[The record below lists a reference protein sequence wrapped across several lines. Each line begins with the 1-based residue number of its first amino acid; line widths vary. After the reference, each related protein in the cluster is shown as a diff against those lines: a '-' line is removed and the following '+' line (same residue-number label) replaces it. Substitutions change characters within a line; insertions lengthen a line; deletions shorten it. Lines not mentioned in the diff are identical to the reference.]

1 MIERGHVVSYGACGL
16 PYYVEGMFPNVG
28 MLSETGVGVPRTP
41 AYFEKV
47 KGFKTLTRTE
57 VLDIDRL
64 KKTVKVKNLETGTQ
78 ETILYDKLV
87 LATGSRPIIP
97 PIPGID
103 LDRVWTMRHPD
114 DAEEMVTEIERRGL
128 RRAVLVGAGYIGVEM
143 AEALVGRGLEVTMIE
158 MMDQILPQFLDF
170 EMAALAARHI
180 ASKGV
185 KLVLGEKVEAIEGKD
200 AVEAVRTGNGLIPA
214 DLVVIGAG
222 VRPNDELARNAGIAC
237 APKGGILINSYCQT
251 SDPDIYAGGD
261 CVVNRYFDSINTDY
275 VFVPLGSTAN
285 KHGRTI
291 ANHIAGISVPFGGV
305 SMTGICKAFDFNIGR
320 TGLTEK
326 QARSLDPNIET
337 ALWTGP
343 ALPHFIKG
351 SKPLA
356 IKIIASRRNRKLLGV
371 QIVGMGDA
379 AKRIDVAATA
389 LSLRATIDTLAD
401 LDLAYAPPYAP
412 PIDPIAAAAHL
423 LANKLDGL
431 ADGISPVEARARM
444 DSGEDLMLLD
454 VRTPGEYKTMR
465 LPDARVVHIPLG
477 EVREKVAQFPKDKD
491 ILAFCKLS
499 MRGYEAQRI
508 LNAAGYRRVWFIEG
522 GLVGWPYEIWTA
534 D

>member
-1 MIERGHVVSYGACGL
+1 
-16 PYYVEGMFPNVG
+16 
-28 MLSETGVGVPRTP
+28 
-41 AYFEKV
+41 
-47 KGFKTLTRTE
+47 
-57 VLDIDRL
+57 
-64 KKTVKVKNLETGTQ
+64 
-78 ETILYDKLV
+78 
-87 LATGSRPIIP
+87 
-97 PIPGID
+97 
-103 LDRVWTMRHPD
+103 
-114 DAEEMVTEIERRGL
+114 
-128 RRAVLVGAGYIGVEM
+128 
-143 AEALVGRGLEVTMIE
+143 
-158 MMDQILPQFLDF
+158 
-170 EMAALAARHI
+170 
-180 ASKGV
+180 
-185 KLVLGEKVEAIEGKD
+185 
-200 AVEAVRTGNGLIPA
+200 
-214 DLVVIGAG
+214 
-222 VRPNDELARNAGIAC
+222 
-237 APKGGILINSYCQT
+237 
-251 SDPDIYAGGD
+251 
-261 CVVNRYFDSINTDY
+261 
-275 VFVPLGSTAN
+275 
-285 KHGRTI
+285 
-291 ANHIAGISVPFGGV
+291 
-305 SMTGICKAFDFNIGR
+305 MTGICRAFDFNIGR

-356 IKIIASRRNRKLLGV
+356 IKMIASRRNRKLLGV

-389 LSLRATIDTLAD
+389 LSLGATIDTLAD

-522 GLVGWPYEIWTA
+522 GLVGWPYEIWTV